1 MPQFINTNVA
11 SLNAQRNLESSSSN
25 LNKSIERLS
34 SGLRINSAS
43 DDAAGMAIASRM
55 TSQVRGMEQASR
67 NTSDAVSLTQTA
79 EGAMGEQ
86 VEMLQRVRELA
97 VQSSNGMLS
106 ASDRTKLDN
115 EAQAL
120 ISEID
125 RVAKT
130 TSFNGVNLLDGAS
143 DISNGTG
150 ADFQIGSNAGQSLK
164 VETENTTKEGL
175 QLDDY
180 NTTGATGATVTNA
193 TDAET
198 FYIESD
204 ITGSA
209 VATEISIA
217 AQADAASKTEALI
230 DAINE
235 KTSTTGVLAVAGTA
249 GVELRTAEGV
259 TVSVDEDDSGTAYG
273 TAAGTA
279 ASDLGLAAA
288 TMTASGNELDISSQD
303 GAKTAILQIDDALD
317 TIQSARSEMGTYQN
331 RLEATTSNLST
342 QIQGVSGAKSRIEDA
357 DFASETAK
365 MTRNQIMSQAGV
377 SMLSQA
383 NALPQNVLSLLR

>member
-1 MPQFINTNVA
+1 MPQFINTNIA

-125 RVAKT
+125 RVANT
-130 TSFNGVNLLDGAS
+130 TSFNGVNLLDGQS
-143 DISNGTG
+143 DISTTG
-150 ADFQIGSNAGQSLK
+150 ADFQVGADAGQSLK
-164 VETENTTKEGL
+164 VTTTDTTKEGL
-175 QLDDY
+175 DLDEYASSSAGVDLSG
-180 NTTGATGATVTNA
+180 GAGAALTA
-193 TDAET
+193 DI
-198 FYIESD
+198 YIKSD
-204 ITGSA
+204 ITGTATTTA
-209 VATEISIA
+209 VELSSGTAYTAE
-217 AQADAASKTEALI
+217 EVI

-235 KTSTTGVLAVAGTA
+235 KTTTTGVLAVANNG
-249 GVELRTAEGV
+249 GVELRTANGV
-259 TVSVDEDDSGTAYG
+259 AASVATSAGG
-273 TAAGTA
+273 SAAGVDVA
-279 ASDLGLAAA
+279 AIGVNAAGAVSDDAGSALSL
-288 TMTASGNELDISSQD
+288 TSQD
-303 GAKTAILQIDDALD
+303 AAKTAILQIDHALD
-317 TIQSARSEMGTYQN
+317 TVQESRSDMGTYQN
-331 RLEATTSNLST
+331 RLEATASNLST
-342 QIQGVSGAKSRIEDA
+342 QMQGVSGAKSRIEDA